1 MYVIL
6 TMRYHEGHKA
16 NKYIVWPY
24 CAVARRLTS
33 MAMTN
38 LDASAW
44 SNMQWRRQL
53 ETFGE
58 NDEPVIVTV
67 PGADVDTV
75 W

>member
-1 MYVIL
+1 
-6 TMRYHEGHKA
+6 
-16 NKYIVWPY
+16 
-24 CAVARRLTS
+24 

-38 LDASAW
+38 FDASAW